1 MSYALF
7 YYITKGKSERACFYD
22 ILIQRWIGVLILNCD
37 NIIHT
42 SIESEGLHYLYW
54 LMLSFYYH
62 FRYKAI
68 VWPLK
73 VRTSKAVVAL
83 TIFMIWIG
91 SIIFA
96 LPALLLSKT

>member
-1 MSYALF
+1 M
-7 YYITKGKSERACFYD
+7 SERACFYD
-22 ILIQRWIGVLILNCD
+22 IFVQRWIGVLILNCD

-42 SIESEGLHYLYW
+42 SIEREGLHYFYW